1 MKNKFIGTFAFGVSL
16 IAISP
21 VSAFAQAATT
31 GGVGNS
37 PVGAGPTA
45 TPTTPGQT
53 NSTGVNN
60 GPGAIDTT
68 GGSTKT
74 VPQPGSYQIE
84 GAPKNNNAGI
94 RENNSTTPAG
104 RMPAGTPAGR
114 MPAAG
119 TTRAV
124 PPPSN

>member
-1 MKNKFIGTFAFGVSL
+1 MKKKFIKTFLLGASF

-21 VSAFAQAATT
+21 LTGFSQMSGT
-31 GGVGNS
+31 GGMGNS

-68 GGSTKT
+68 GGANRTL
-74 VPQPGSYQIE
+74 PQPGSYQIE
-84 GAPKNNNAGI
+84 RGPRNNNGGVW
-94 RENNSTTPAG
+94 ENNSTTPAG
-104 RMPAGTPAGR
+104 RMPEGSPAGR
-114 MPAAG
+114 MPPAG
-119 TTRAV
+119 TTRPV
-124 PPPSN
+124 PPPSY